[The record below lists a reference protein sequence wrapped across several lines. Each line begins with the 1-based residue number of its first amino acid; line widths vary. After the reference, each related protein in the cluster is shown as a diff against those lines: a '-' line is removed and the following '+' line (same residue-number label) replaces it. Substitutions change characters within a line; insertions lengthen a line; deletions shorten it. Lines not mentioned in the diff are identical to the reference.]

1 MIPITPSEL
10 NSLKKPV
17 QNFAD
22 CYLVSSIGALARSND
37 GQKILSENIK
47 HSGDGFRVRFQNV
60 DSDPRD
66 YFISE
71 KDILEHPIPFNPYY
85 FKPNDIVS
93 AIEIGMDRL
102 LKKHPDKKPFISKLA
117 SFPFDE
123 RFEYNYPS
131 NFMEMFTGKKPIA
144 LNERSLQ
151 MTLKKDKDQAV
162 ELLENI
168 DKADDFSFVAGTGL
182 FGKKGL
188 TPTHCYTVEGVN
200 SENQYLQIFDCREQE
215 SKKLSFDDAMKS
227 IKFLTGYLRKG

>member
-1 MIPITPSEL
+1 MVSITSSEL
-10 NSLKKPV
+10 NSLRKPV

-37 GQKILSENIK
+37 GQKILSENVK
-47 HSGDGFRVRFQNV
+47 HRGDGFRVRFQNV

-71 KDILEHPIPFNPYY
+71 NDLFDHPIPYNPLG
-85 FKPNDIVS
+85 FEANDIVS
-93 AIEIGMDRL
+93 AIEIAMGRL

-131 NFMEMFTGKKPIA
+131 NFMEMFTGKPPIK
-144 LNERSLQ
+144 LNEQGLR

-182 FGKKGL
+182 FHTGKL

-200 SENQYLQIFDCREQE
+200 TENQYLQIFDCRKQE
-215 SKKLSFDDAMKS
+215 SKELSFDEAIKS
-227 IKFLTGYLRKG
+227 IKFLTGYLRK

>member
-1 MIPITPSEL
+1 MTPITSSEL
-10 NSLKKPV
+10 HSLKKPV

-47 HSGDGFRVRFQNV
+47 HTSDGFKVRFQNV
-60 DSDPRD
+60 NSKPRD
-66 YFISE
+66 YFISQE
-71 KDILEHPIPFNPYY
+71 DIQNHPIPYNEYGY
-85 FKPNDIVS
+85 EPNTIVS
-93 AIEIGMDRL
+93 AVEIAMNWL
-102 LKKHPDKKPFISKLA
+102 LERNPDKKPFISRLA

-131 NFMEMFTGKKPIA
+131 NFMEMFTGKQPIK
-144 LNERSLQ
+144 LNERSLR
-151 MTLKKDKDQAV
+151 MSLKRDKDQAV

-200 SENQYLQIFDCREQE
+200 TENKYVQIFDCREQE
-215 SKKLSFDDAMKS
+215 TKELSFDDAIKS